1 MIEDYVRGCQTCA
14 ATKPELRKP
23 AGLLHPLP
31 IPERPWQVISIDFVG
46 PLPRTPDHF
55 DMILV
60 VVDKFSKMAHF
71 IATTSHATAKHTAKL
86 LLEHVIRLHGV
97 PEAIIS
103 DRGTQFTAKLFR
115 KVWEQLGT
123 DLRLSTA
130 YHPQSDGQTERV
142 NRELEQQLR
151 WHADKTETNWKEW
164 LSVVEMQYNSTQ
176 HSSTNKTPFEMNGTN
191 WKDPFALALQQP
203 RTEAKNDGAEDM
215 LRELRITWEDARQVM
230 LRQREQQKKYAD
242 RRRRDEQ
249 YHVGD
254 LVMLSTKDLAQGRT
268 KLSDR
273 YAGPFR
279 IAEVRENGV
288 NVRLDLP
295 AAFKRIHPVFHVEKI
310 KRFTDSQQNWP
321 GRPQVARPP
330 PVLVDGAEQYWA
342 KRILDKRVVQKEVDT
357 RETINQKTPPTE
369 EKKTER
375 EEEIQQPVQGR
386 RISPRDHASS
396 RTLDAQ
402 TPPLPLQPKTRVRKV
417 RKSTTEFLVE
427 WEGYDLTDATWE
439 PEENLLASNCQDLIN
454 DYYRRQ
460 LDSEDDDNPME
471 LATMYTFSVG
481 ATTDGGVAHMQCHQV

>member
-1 MIEDYVRGCQTCA
+1 
-14 ATKPELRKP
+14 
-23 AGLLHPLP
+23 
-31 IPERPWQVISIDFVG
+31 VISIDFVG

-115 KVWEQLGT
+115 KVWDQLGT

-151 WHADKTETNWKEW
+151 WHADKTGTNWKEW

-191 WKDPFALALQQP
+191 WKDPFALALQKP
-203 RTEAKNDGAEDM
+203 GTETKGDGAEEM

-242 RRRRDEQ
+242 QRRRDEQ
-249 YHVGD
+249 YQVGD

-279 IAEVRENGV
+279 VAEVRDNGV

-310 KRFTDSQQNWP
+310 KRFTESRQDWP
-321 GRPQVARPP
+321 GRPEVERPP
-330 PVLVDGAEQYWA
+330 PVLVDGTEQYWA
-342 KRILDKRVVQKEVDT
+342 KRILDKRVVQTEVDI
-357 RETINQKTPPTE
+357 RETIESEQTPSTE
-369 EKKTER
+369 EKKTEWALDP
-375 EEEIQQPVQGR
+375 QQPVQGR

-396 RTLDAQ
+396 RTRDAR
-402 TPPLPLQPKTRVRKV
+402 TLPSSSRPKTRIRKV
-417 RKSTTEFLVE
+417 KKNITEFLVE
-427 WEGYDLTDATWE
+427 WEGYDLAHATWE
-439 PEENLLASNCQDLIN
+439 PEDNLLASNCQELIN

-460 LDSEDDDNPME
+460 LDSEDDDNPTE
-471 LATMYTFSVG
+471 LATMYTFFVTAS
-481 ATTDGGVAHMQCHQV
+481 DGSVAHMQCRQV